1 MNVFNWQVWP
11 KPVCASEK
19 LKLVVADATGAFLQG
34 KKITRNLYFRL
45 PKNTGDLGI
54 TGVAPGSLLKC
65 EKAIYGTND
74 AARQW
79 YLALREILESLGWE
93 AQTFENATFQLCD
106 KNGERISLMCFHV
119 DDFLMGWNMRHL
131 DVEKHMTALKNA
143 INFGKWECIKENQ
156 SLWQILQTR

>member
-1 MNVFNWQVWP
+1 MHTVVCSG
-11 KPVCASEK
+11 CASEK
-19 LKLVVADATGAFLQG
+19 LNLVVADATGAFLQG

-54 TGVAPGSLLKC
+54 TGVAPGSLLKS

-93 AQTFENATFQLCD
+93 AQTFQNATFQLCD

-119 DDFLMGWNMRHL
+119 DDFLMGWNMRHP
-131 DVEKHMTALKNA
+131 DSRS
-143 INFGKWECIKENQ
+143 I
-156 SLWQILQTR
+156 